1 MKRML
6 SLLLMFVLLA
16 CFAVGC
22 GAAGPNNQAT
32 VSPPGTFAA
41 SDMVFHLDGKAYEV
55 KTDSTALLAAL
66 GDDRRA
72 EEAISCLF
80 DGMDKSF
87 DYGDILISTYP
98 IGGKDVIEEIT
109 IFSDK
114 YPTAKGIKVGQSAD
128 EAVKAY
134 GAGGILDGDILTYML
149 TDAGDSPRLY
159 FQINAENIITLISY
173 FGGTGL

>member
-1 MKRML
+1 MKRNL
-6 SLLLMFVLLA
+6 SLLLICLLLA
-16 CFAVGC
+16 CFAAGC
-22 GAAGPNNQAT
+22 GAAGPDSRAT
-32 VSPPGTFAA
+32 VSPHGTFAA
-41 SDMVFHLDGKAYEV
+41 SDMIFYLDGKGYEV
-55 KTDSTALLAAL
+55 KTDSAALLATL

-87 DYGDILISTYP
+87 DYGDVIISTYP
-98 IGGKDVIEEIT
+98 IDGKDVIEEIT

-134 GAGGILDGDILTYML
+134 GAGGVLDGDILTYML

-159 FQINAENIITLISY
+159 FQINAENFITLISY